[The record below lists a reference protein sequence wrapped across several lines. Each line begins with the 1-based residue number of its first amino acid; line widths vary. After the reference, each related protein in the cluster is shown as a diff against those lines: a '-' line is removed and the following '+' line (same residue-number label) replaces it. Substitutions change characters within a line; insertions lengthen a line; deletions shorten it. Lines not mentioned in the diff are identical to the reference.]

1 MKLLRR
7 LLLLTAFGLPLL
19 GHAKPPADTQAR
31 LEAFVQGK
39 PGGISVAWVD
49 ADGPVFFSA
58 GKFSA
63 DDARAITPDTQFEI
77 GSVTKIFTALL
88 LAESERLGKVSRS
101 DPAAKYLLPAGD
113 PDQAALAKITLLS
126 LTTHTSGLPR
136 LPANIGLNPD
146 GNPNPYATYDQ
157 AMLIA
162 ALRQHGPIAAP
173 GLTVAYSNFGVA
185 VLGQALGA
193 AWGTSYAAALDT
205 HVLAPLGMKH
215 TTLAMPG
222 EPETAELVAGYD
234 RTGKRA
240 TNRTFQ
246 AMAPAGA
253 LRSSARE
260 LAIFLQAARGGA
272 AGPLGAAFAA
282 TTTAQRPADGMG
294 GEIGLGWFLGG
305 ESARSLAW
313 HNGATG
319 GFRSFAGFVPGP
331 DGAGVAVLSNQ
342 SASVDAVG
350 LALLG
355 VTPPKPAAATVKDPE
370 AYLGSYPLSA
380 AFAINITTAR
390 GGLFAQATGQ
400 PRLGLRET
408 APDRFTLVGVPAEI
422 SFQRDADGRVRAL
435 VLHQN
440 GVDQR
445 ARRIEPPPPPTEVVL
460 PAETMAEYP
469 GVYRAAPTAT
479 FTVTALEGGLAVQL
493 SGQQAAPVFATAKD
507 EFFYKVV
514 AARIRFDRDAAGK
527 VSGLTLFQNGREV
540 PAVREP

>member
-1 MKLLRR
+1 
-7 LLLLTAFGLPLL
+7 
-19 GHAKPPADTQAR
+19 
-31 LEAFVQGK
+31 
-39 PGGISVAWVD
+39 
-49 ADGPVFFSA
+49 
-58 GKFSA
+58 
-63 DDARAITPDTQFEI
+63 
-77 GSVTKIFTALL
+77 
-88 LAESERLGKVSRS
+88 
-101 DPAAKYLLPAGD
+101 
-113 PDQAALAKITLLS
+113 
-126 LTTHTSGLPR
+126 
-136 LPANIGLNPD
+136 
-146 GNPNPYATYDQ
+146 
-157 AMLIA
+157 
-162 ALRQHGPIAAP
+162 
-173 GLTVAYSNFGVA
+173 
-185 VLGQALGA
+185 
-193 AWGTSYAAALDT
+193 
-205 HVLAPLGMKH
+205 
-215 TTLAMPG
+215 
-222 EPETAELVAGYD
+222 
-234 RTGKRA
+234 
-240 TNRTFQ
+240 
-246 AMAPAGA
+246 
-253 LRSSARE
+253 
-260 LAIFLQAARGGA
+260 
-272 AGPLGAAFAA
+272 LGAAFA
-282 TTTAQRPADGMG
+282 TTTLAQRPAVGLG

-305 ESARSLAW
+305 ATARSLAW

-390 GGLFAQATGQ
+390 GGLFAQATNQ

-408 APDRFTLVGVPAEI
+408 SPDRFTLVGVAAEI
-422 SFQRDADGRVRAL
+422 SFQRDGDGRVRSL

-445 ARRIEPPPPPTEVVL
+445 APRGELPPPPVEVVL

-479 FTVTALEGGLAVQL
+479 FTVSAREGGLAVQL
-493 SGQQAAPVFATAKD
+493 TGQGAAPVFSTAKD
-507 EFFYKVV
+507 KFFYKVV